1 MKTRNAYGGAAG
13 ASPLA
18 QETAPNGTRFLP
30 VITGLFVGI
39 LILSN
44 ILAAKMV
51 RVGPFVFDGGTLL
64 FPLSYIFGDML
75 TEVYGYRESR
85 KVIWTGLATLVL
97 MSLSIWLIGLLP
109 ADPSWK
115 LQAEYAGILMQLPR
129 IALGSIVAYFL
140 GEWSN
145 SVVLSKMKVKM
156 GGKKLWMRTIGSTIV
171 GEALD
176 SLVFVTIAFL
186 GLYPIGVLAVMIL
199 SNYVFKAAIEVV
211 FTPLTYA
218 IVSFLKIREH
228 SDVYDI
234 GVSYTP
240 LPSGK

>member
-1 MKTRNAYGGAAG
+1 MKTHNATGGAPG

-18 QETAPNGTRFLP
+18 QETALLGTRFLP

-64 FPLSYIFGDML
+64 FPLSYIFGDIL

-85 KVIWTGLATLVL
+85 KVIWTGLTTLVL
-97 MSLSIWLIGLLP
+97 MSASIWLIGLLP
-109 ADPSWK
+109 ADPTWT
-115 LQAEYAGILMQLPR
+115 LQNEYNGILMQLPR

-145 SVVLSKMKVKM
+145 SVVLSKLKVLTRGNM
-156 GGKKLWMRTIGSTIV
+156 LWTRTIGSTLV

-176 SLVFVTIAFL
+176 SLVFVSIAFI
-186 GLYPIGVLAVMIL
+186 GLYPPGVLAAMVL
-199 SNYVFKAAIEVV
+199 SNYLFKTAIEAL
-211 FTPLTYA
+211 FTPLTYS
-218 IVSFLKIREH
+218 IVGFLKTREKT
-228 SDVYDI
+228 DVYDY
-234 GVSYTP
+234 GVSYNP
-240 LPSGK
+240 LPYGN